1 MSLQNIC
8 VSKIFQEEVA
18 FMLLDKFRKLSI
30 SNRIA
35 LSFASVIFIGS
46 LLLSL
51 PISTAATSQN
61 TYFDNL
67 FSAVSLTCV
76 TGLSTTPV
84 AESYTI
90 FGQVICIIL
99 MQIGGLGL
107 MTIIAT
113 ILMGFGKKMS
123 YTDTLAVK
131 EALNREKLNDFKTY
145 LLSILKYTLIIEGIG
160 MLLLTLRFIPDFG
173 LAKGLFTSLFLA
185 VSGFCNA
192 GFDNMGS
199 ISLQNYVHD
208 PLINFVIATL
218 VILGGIGFSVW
229 FDVTHNVYSIIKN
242 KKKLGFKKMYSLLR
256 PHTRLAINV
265 SSILLVVGTI
275 LFMIVEWNNASSI
288 GNYTVAQKVMTSFF
302 QSVTMRTAG
311 FATINYATIL
321 PFTSLFFI
329 ILMFIGGSP
338 GGAAGGIKTT
348 TFALVIL
355 LVINEIKG
363 QNNVNYARHSIPVET
378 IRRAIV
384 VVFTFFACLITGF
397 GILLI
402 VEEQSFVVLLFEA
415 VSALGTV
422 GVSMNLTP
430 ELSRIGQTVLM
441 FLMFIGRIGPITIF
455 LSLLRRKQKGKE
467 RVYAKT
473 NILIG

>member
-1 MSLQNIC
+1 
-8 VSKIFQEEVA
+8 
-18 FMLLDKFRKLSI
+18 MLSDKFRKLSI
-30 SNRIA
+30 STRIA
-35 LSFASVIFIGS
+35 FSFAFVIFIGS

-51 PISTAATSQN
+51 PISTAVTSQN

-67 FSAVSLTCV
+67 FTAVSLTCV

-84 AESYTI
+84 SESYTI

-113 ILMGFGKKMS
+113 ILMRMGKRMS

-131 EALNREKLNDFKTY
+131 EALNREKLGDFKTY
-145 LLSILKYTLIIEGIG
+145 VLSIFRYTLIIEGIG
-160 MLLLTLRFIPDFG
+160 MFFLALRFVPDFG
-173 LAKGLFTSLFLA
+173 WAKGLFTSLFLA

-192 GFDNMGS
+192 GFDNMGAS
-199 ISLQNYVHD
+199 SLQNYVHD
-208 PLINFVIATL
+208 PLVTLVIATL
-218 VILGGIGFSVW
+218 IILGGIGFSVW
-229 FDVTHNVYSIIKN
+229 FDVTFNVYSIIKN
-242 KKKLGFKKMYSLLR
+242 KKKLGFKKMYRLLR
-256 PHTRLAINV
+256 PHTRLAINM
-265 SSILLVVGTI
+265 SAILLAAGTMM
-275 LFMIVEWNNASSI
+275 FMVVEWNNASSI
-288 GNYTVAQKVMTSFF
+288 GNYTVSQKIMVSFF

-311 FATINYATIL
+311 FATIDYANVL
-321 PFTSLFFI
+321 PFSLLFFI
-329 ILMFIGGSP
+329 FLMFIGGSP

-355 LVINEIKG
+355 LVINEIRG
-363 QNNVNYARHSIPVET
+363 QNNVNYASHSIPVET

-384 VVFTFFACLITGF
+384 VVFTFFACLMTGF
-397 GILLI
+397 SILLI
-402 VEEQSFVVLLFEA
+402 VEDQPFVVLLFEA

-422 GVSMNLTP
+422 GVSVNLTP

-455 LSLLRRKQKGKE
+455 LSLVRRKGKRKE